1 MAESYSV
8 YDTINT
14 RIESGDLKGIL
25 TLEYITAFPTED
37 FLGKYVLDDIIPRI
51 IQGYRIACDWET
63 RGFSRPVAMRT
74 ITLARFQARYL
85 AYQLQLPIFSIRY
98 EGFCDSSYASKLKA
112 VAKIFDAVNGLPCIL
127 YFEGIDR
134 LSPGFKTWMEIAQF
148 GSVLCQELDNLSAK
162 VITVMSYYDP
172 KIAQDIESMLLAM
185 KIYLPARHTRM
196 LTGGIGEPVDKDV
209 AKKMAKAIFHHLGI
223 NTGFWFKRWAKC
235 FSGFYKS
242 NSTEMDVIRLCVQE
256 ATRHLPNGTGTVGTE
271 GKVVPVPWEEK

>member
-1 MAESYSV
+1 MAESYSI

-25 TLEYITAFPTED
+25 TSEYITAFPTED
-37 FLGKYVLDDIIPRI
+37 FLGKYVRDDIIPRI

-63 RGFSRPVAMRT
+63 RGFSRPVAMRP

-112 VAKIFDAVNGLPCIL
+112 VARIFDAVNGLPCIL

-172 KIAQDIESMLLAM
+172 KIAQDIEGMLLAM

-271 GKVVPVPWEEK
+271 GKAVPVPWEEK

>member
-162 VITVMSYYDP
+162 VITVMSYYDL

-185 KIYLPARHTRM
+185 KITLLGMFSSSWARVLFMCSISCFGSPFAYSVQKVSMRSKQRTHGKSWTAWNTVEMAWHVAAAVSPTRP
-196 LTGGIGEPVDKDV
+196 E
-209 AKKMAKAIFHHLGI
+209 
-223 NTGFWFKRWAKC
+223 
-235 FSGFYKS
+235 
-242 NSTEMDVIRLCVQE
+242 
-256 ATRHLPNGTGTVGTE
+256 
-271 GKVVPVPWEEK
+271 